1 MTSKVDINCDMGES
15 FGHFKVGHDEEIMP
29 FITSANIA
37 CGFHAGD
44 PMVMART
51 VRLAK
56 KKGVAVGA
64 HPGFPDLAGFGR
76 RNMELSKEEVTDTLI
91 YQIGAL
97 EAFTKAADT
106 VLQHIKPHG
115 ALYNAAAKNEAYIEA
130 IVEAVCVVNPKSV
143 LFALA
148 GSRMAKIAEEA
159 GMHVAH
165 EVFADRAYTPDGS
178 LVSRN
183 TAGAVI
189 EDAKLVAKR
198 AVKMAK
204 ERRTVAI
211 NGLAVE
217 FDEVHTIC
225 VHGDTL
231 GAVDLARAV
240 KEALLAAEVEVLP
253 VGTFV

>member
-1 MTSKVDINCDMGES
+1 MKSKVDINCDMGES
-15 FGHFKVGHDEEIMP
+15 FGHFKVGHDDEIMP

-44 PMVMART
+44 PMVIART
-51 VRLAK
+51 VKLAK
-56 KKGVAVGA
+56 KKSVAVGA

-76 RNMELSKEEVTDTLI
+76 RNMELSKEEVTNIMI

-106 VLQHIKPHG
+106 ILQHTKPHG
-115 ALYNAAAKNEAYIEA
+115 ALYNAVAKNEAYIEA
-130 IVEAVCVVNPKSV
+130 IIEAVCTVDPKLV

-148 GSRMAKIAEEA
+148 GSQMAKMAEEA
-159 GMHVAH
+159 GMRVAH

-183 TAGAVI
+183 TAGAI
-189 EDAKLVAKR
+189 LEDAKLVAMR
-198 AVKMAK
+198 AVRMVK
-204 ERRTVAI
+204 ERRIIAI
-211 NGLAVE
+211 NGHDVE
-217 FDEVHTIC
+217 FEEVHTIC

-231 GAVDLARAV
+231 CAVDLARAV
-240 KEALLAAEVEVLP
+240 KEALLTAKVEVVP

>member
-1 MTSKVDINCDMGES
+1 MKSKVDINCDMGES
-15 FGHFKVGHDEEIMP
+15 FGHFKVGHDAEIMS

-76 RNMELSKEEVTDTLI
+76 RNMGLSKEEVTNIVI

-97 EAFTKAADT
+97 EAFTKATGT

-115 ALYNAAAKNEAYIEA
+115 ALYNAAAKSEVYIEA
-130 IVEAVCVVNPKSV
+130 IIEAVCVVDPKLV
-143 LFALA
+143 LFALT
-148 GSRMAKIAEEA
+148 GSRMAKMAEEA
-159 GMHVAH
+159 GMRVAC
-165 EVFADRAYTPDGS
+165 EVFADRAYAPDGS
-178 LVSRN
+178 LVSRSM
-183 TAGAVI
+183 AGAII
-189 EDAKLVAKR
+189 EDSKLVAKR
-198 AVKMAK
+198 AVRMVK
-204 ERRTVAI
+204 ERRILAI
-211 NGLAVE
+211 NGHEVE
-217 FDEVHTIC
+217 FDKVHTIC

-240 KEALLAAEVEVLP
+240 KEALLAAKVKVMP

>member
-1 MTSKVDINCDMGES
+1 MGES
-15 FGHFKVGHDEEIMP
+15 FGHFKVGHDAEIMP

-51 VRLAK
+51 VKLAK
-56 KKGVAVGA
+56 RNDVAVGA

-76 RNMELSKEEVTDTLI
+76 RNMEFSKEEITNIVI

-97 EAFTKAADT
+97 EAFTGASGT

-130 IVEAVCVVNPKSV
+130 IIEAACAVDPKSV

-148 GSRMAKIAEEA
+148 GSRMAKMAEEA
-159 GMHVAH
+159 GMRVAH

-178 LVSRN
+178 LVSRSM
-183 TAGAVI
+183 AGAI
-189 EDAKLVAKR
+189 IKDAKLVAKR
-198 AVKMAK
+198 AMRMVK
-204 ERRTVAI
+204 ERRIVAV
-211 NGLAVE
+211 NGHAVE
-217 FDEVHTIC
+217 FDKVHTIC

-231 GAVDLARAV
+231 GAVDLARAI
-240 KEALLAAEVEVLP
+240 KEALLAAKIEVVP

>member
-1 MTSKVDINCDMGES
+1 MKSKVDINCDMGES
-15 FGHFKVGHDEEIMP
+15 FGHFKVGHDAEIMP

-56 KKGVAVGA
+56 QKGVAIGA

-76 RNMELSKEEVTDTLI
+76 RNMELSKEEVTDTVI
-91 YQIGAL
+91 YQTGAL

-115 ALYNAAAKNEAYIEA
+115 ALYNAAANNETYIEA
-130 IVEAVCVVNPKSV
+130 IIEAACVVDPKSV
-143 LFALA
+143 LFAFA
-148 GSRMAKIAEEA
+148 GSRMAEMAEEA
-159 GMHVAH
+159 GMRVAH
-165 EVFADRAYTPDGS
+165 EVFADRAYTADGS

-183 TAGAVI
+183 TVGAI
-189 EDAKLVAKR
+189 IDDAELIAKK
-198 AVKMAK
+198 AVRMVK
-204 ERRTVAI
+204 ERRIVAI
-211 NGLAVE
+211 NGHDVE
-217 FDEVHTIC
+217 LDEVHTIC

-231 GAVDLARAV
+231 GAVGLARAV
-240 KEALLAAEVEVLP
+240 KEALLAAGVEVVP

>member
-1 MTSKVDINCDMGES
+1 MASKVDINCDMGES

-56 KKGVAVGA
+56 KKAVAVGA

-130 IVEAVCVVNPKSV
+130 IIEAACVVDQKSV

-148 GSRMAKIAEEA
+148 GSRMAKMAEEA
-159 GMHVAH
+159 GMRVAH

-183 TAGAVI
+183 TVGAIV

-198 AVKMAK
+198 AVKMVK
-204 ERRTVAI
+204 DRRIAAI

-225 VHGDTL
+225 VHADTL
-231 GAVDLARAV
+231 GAVDLVRAV
-240 KEALLAAEVEVLP
+240 KEALLAADVEVLP

>member
-1 MTSKVDINCDMGES
+1 MKSRVDINCDMGES
-15 FGHFKVGHDEEIMP
+15 FGHFRVGHDAEIMP

-56 KKGVAVGA
+56 RMGVAVGA

-76 RNMELSKEEVTDTLI
+76 RNMELLKEEVTNVVI

-97 EAFTKAADT
+97 EAFTKAAET

-115 ALYNAAAKNEAYIEA
+115 ALYNAAANSEAYIEA
-130 IVEAVCVVNPKSV
+130 LIEAACVVDPKSV

-148 GSRMAKIAEEA
+148 GSRMAEMAEEA
-159 GMHVAH
+159 GMRVAH
-165 EVFADRAYTPDGS
+165 EVFADRAYTADGN

-183 TAGAVI
+183 TVGAVI
-189 EDAKLVAKR
+189 DDAELVAKK
-198 AVKMAK
+198 AVRMVK

-211 NGLAVE
+211 NGHDVE

-240 KEALLAAEVEVLP
+240 KEALLAAGVEVVP